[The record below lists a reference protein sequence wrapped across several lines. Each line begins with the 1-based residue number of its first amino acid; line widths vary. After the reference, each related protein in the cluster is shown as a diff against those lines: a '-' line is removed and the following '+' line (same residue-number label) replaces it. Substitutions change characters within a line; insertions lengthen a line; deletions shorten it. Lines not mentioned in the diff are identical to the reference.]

1 MNTNY
6 CVLYEKDSPKKRE
19 HVSFGE
25 QKKNPKFTTIIPL
38 KATAVMHMLW
48 SHQLDFLS
56 NVEFTRNS

>member
-1 MNTNY
+1 MKKI
-6 CVLYEKDSPKKRE
+6 LPKKRE

-25 QKKNPKFTTIIPL
+25 QKKTPKFTTIIPL